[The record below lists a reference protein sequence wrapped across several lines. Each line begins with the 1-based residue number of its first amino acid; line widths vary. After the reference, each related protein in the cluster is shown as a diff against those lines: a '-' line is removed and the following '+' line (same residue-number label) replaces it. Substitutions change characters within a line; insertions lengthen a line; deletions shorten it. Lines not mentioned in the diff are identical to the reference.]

1 MAKSSRVPPQIQAW
15 LERAC
20 EHIPA
25 KDKGIDGFAIVL
37 LTKKRSRHIE
47 VSFIDGGGAIR
58 VDGQVVYP
66 PPDEPA

>member
-1 MAKSSRVPPQIQAW
+1 MSKVPPQLQAW

-25 KDKGIDGFAIVL
+25 KDKGLDSFAVVL

-47 VSFIDGGGAIR
+47 MYFIEGGGVVL
-58 VDGQVVYP
+58 VDGKKVYP